1 MKKRLCNCKFA
12 SCLLTVCLSIF
23 LPPNAPPFIL
33 APVLIPGL
41 SNQTEANQNQSEAKQ
56 AVSSEMP

>member
-1 MKKRLCNCKFA
+1 MFA
-12 SCLLTVCLSIF
+12 HCLSVYLSIF